1 MYWIFTIPNKSNSH
15 FECGF
20 FFLNKWSPFCYV
32 EIIHDPIL
40 NTFWLQIFRIWKSY
54 TFIIEPKFNNSF
66 LMSTKMFLLRNS
78 LLTPILEKNIILV
91 ELFLLMR
98 LLNLHVVFLLI
109 YYLKQ
114 WITLQVKFL
123 FFLFVGSDMF
133 GSASYEWEVRGPTQC
148 EVRWWRTTTRA
159 GPPSWPASGSCA
171 NYWRIKNNF

>member
-1 MYWIFTIPNKSNSH
+1 MYWIFTIPNKSNLH
-15 FECGF
+15 FECVF

-78 LLTPILEKNIILV
+78 LLTPILEKNIILE
-91 ELFLLMR
+91 ELFLLMK

-114 WITLQVKFL
+114 WITLQVKFKSWSFNSFYSIRNKLAEKEEL
-123 FFLFVGSDMF
+123 F
-133 GSASYEWEVRGPTQC
+133 P
-148 EVRWWRTTTRA
+148 
-159 GPPSWPASGSCA
+159 
-171 NYWRIKNNF
+171 K